1 MKLYA
6 VRDRL
11 LEIFQQP
18 FVAHSD
24 SQVMSSLAKVV
35 NSQEEGNVITATPGD
50 FELWS
55 LADIEEETGRVKADP
70 KFLANCARF
79 VRGSVRGASTGAIAG
94 DPAMDQVKAS
104 IQRPT
109 GAPAGNG
116 GTETGHPAIEAQSQA
131 PGRGTQS
138 GADRGGPRPPGSPT
152 GQH

>member
-55 LADIEEETGRVKADP
+55 LAEIEEETGRVKADP

-79 VRGSVRGASTGAIAG
+79 VRGSVRGAGPGAVAG
-94 DPAMDQVKAS
+94 DPATDQVRAG
-104 IQRPT
+104 IQRPA

-116 GTETGHPAIEAQSQA
+116 GTQASPHAGAAQGEAQS
-131 PGRGTQS
+131 RGTEPPN
-138 GADRGGPRPPGSPT
+138 DRGGPNGANC
-152 GQH
+152 